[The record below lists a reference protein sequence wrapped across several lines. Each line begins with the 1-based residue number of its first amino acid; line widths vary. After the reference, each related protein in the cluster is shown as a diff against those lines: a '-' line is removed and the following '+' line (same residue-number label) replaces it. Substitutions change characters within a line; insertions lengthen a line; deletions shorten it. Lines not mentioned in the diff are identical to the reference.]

1 MSHFSQ
7 RADSVAVTSNSSAKL
22 IMNKQ
27 QTVSQQSDITGSLHH
42 ADGLNRLLRK
52 WKTRRSEVRSTPGC
66 GDVHTHSLS
75 KDTAV
80 KPNRKL

>member
-1 MSHFSQ
+1 MNNNNSQ

-42 ADGLNRLLRK
+42 ADGLNRLLR
-52 WKTRRSEVRSTPGC
+52 VP
-66 GDVHTHSLS
+66 
-75 KDTAV
+75 
-80 KPNRKL
+80 